1 MKRSLVFM
9 LLVSALALVV
19 PFPGRLAFGIVVI
32 LFTYLI
38 SLTLIGTKVL
48 LQKFVFGDSE
58 PFFML
63 FLTIFY
69 TLLFKQLLCFFSP
82 VINLTLDFTF
92 YIIPFYVLF
101 FFPIL
106 DEKKIDIKI
115 DFVEN
120 LKKLSFTM
128 FFVFIM
134 YLLRDL
140 VGFGTIT
147 LPFPSKILEISLFSI
162 SCLKQTFFFT
172 STAFALLEVAL
183 TLCVF
188 ACIHKKYCT
197 VRELTK

>member
-1 MKRSLVFM
+1 
-9 LLVSALALVV
+9 
-19 PFPGRLAFGIVVI
+19 
-32 LFTYLI
+32 
-38 SLTLIGTKVL
+38 
-48 LQKFVFGDSE
+48 
-58 PFFML
+58 
-63 FLTIFY
+63 
-69 TLLFKQLLCFFSP
+69 
-82 VINLTLDFTF
+82 
-92 YIIPFYVLF
+92 
-101 FFPIL
+101 L